1 MNTPLQIVNDSPDEA
16 DLIDRIAGLLPEE
29 QRPLWYREMAHLRLL
44 PADDEMLRIA
54 HAMGFLALITRQT
67 PHEIANEREQLTI
80 ILEGSVK
87 AIQEV
92 RKDVISLHKQLESRL
107 TQLPAEISEGIRP
120 SVIAGKLNESLRQ
133 EFLKSGI
140 PETAQTLTAISRQTR
155 QAATEFKQAT
165 RELAAS
171 QQAISKDARQAL
183 DQVQGAIL
191 RATETVK
198 DCARDLTQTFRR
210 EYKWSVLVLCVS
222 ALLLGVSLG
231 ILYEHWMYPPA
242 PVSTANSATISKPES
257 LSPNTPTTHQ
267 STNSKHKPE
276 PFPSPKSKP

>member
-1 MNTPLQIVNDSPDEA
+1 MSTPLQLVNDNPNEA
-16 DLIDRIAGLLPEE
+16 DLIDRIAELLPEE

-54 HAMGFLALITRQT
+54 HAMGFLALVTRET
-67 PHEIANEREQLTI
+67 PHAIASEREQLTT
-80 ILEGSVK
+80 ILEGSVA
-87 AIQEV
+87 AIQEA

-140 PETAQTLTAISRQTR
+140 PETAQTLTAVSRQMR
-155 QAATEFKQAT
+155 QVATEFEQAA

-171 QQAISKDARQAL
+171 QQAITKDARQAL
-183 DQVQGAIL
+183 DQVHSAIR
-191 RATETVK
+191 RAAETAK

-222 ALLLGVSLG
+222 ALLVGISLG
-231 ILYEHWMYPPA
+231 ILYEHWTYPPA